1 MKGLKEGGGGH
12 RLLKAMWSIALEP
25 DKQQQ
30 PSDRREQQGGT
41 CSCAYP
47 ALRRSW
53 VGCRGDGPMAQG
65 HHGTSSPAGIREVPA
80 TKEQRNA
87 GGTPPAPP
95 PPAARAGIT
104 LRFHPRMGEPEGF
117 YPWARSPPASPSPLL
132 QHKGRPR
139 CGASFS
145 WAPSPFPTTTTKKK

>member
-1 MKGLKEGGGGH
+1 MKGLKGGGGH

-53 VGCRGDGPMAQG
+53 VGCGGDGPMAQG
-65 HHGTSSPAGIREVPA
+65 HHGTSSPAGIGEVPA

-87 GGTPPAPP
+87 GGDTTSTSSSRSKGRHHAPLPPQDGGARRVLSLGKE
-95 PPAARAGIT
+95 PASIS
-104 LRFHPRMGEPEGF
+104 LP
-117 YPWARSPPASPSPLL
+117 SPPAQGETTLRCQL
-132 QHKGRPR
+132 QLGSI
-139 CGASFS
+139 A
-145 WAPSPFPTTTTKKK
+145 FPNYNNKKK